1 MRWGFVQPSA
11 RNYGSAELA
20 EALLYDEMSRPTLPR
35 DIRSLSFEFT
45 LSMTAIDDR
54 VSMRELCNR
63 FFGRFDQ
70 RVCLLS

>member
-1 MRWGFVQPSA
+1 MRWGFVRPSA
-11 RNYGSAELA
+11 ANRGSAELA

-45 LSMTAIDDR
+45 LSMIAIDDR
-54 VSMRELCNR
+54 VLTRKFTNR
-63 FFGRFDQ
+63 VFGRFGQ

>member
-11 RNYGSAELA
+11 GSRASAELA

-54 VSMRELCNR
+54 VLTRKFINR
-63 FFGRFDQ
+63 FFGRFGQ